1 MCPALNGHSAQ
12 GPTLLDRSHR
22 VALDSLAF
30 YLSGGG
36 RIVCPMLI
44 LLVFLILCILLFGA
58 SAVLGVLGGVLSV
71 LVVCVVGFL
80 AWGWISEL
88 WAHPDYW
95 WTVPALLMFAVA
107 LFWADA
113 RFGLSQPP
121 K

>member
-1 MCPALNGHSAQ
+1 MCPALNGHSAR

-58 SAVLGVLGGVLSV
+58 SAVLGVLGGRA
-71 LVVCVVGFL
+71 VCSGGLRGRVSGVGV
-80 AWGWISEL
+80 
-88 WAHPDYW
+88 D
-95 WTVPALLMFAVA
+95 
-107 LFWADA
+107 
-113 RFGLSQPP
+113 Q
-121 K
+121 